1 MKSDNPYH
9 DKSMWKG
16 ATPSTFGKA
25 KSLRNNMT
33 LAENKVWE
41 ILKDR
46 SKTSYKFRRQHP
58 IANYIADFYCHE
70 LQLII
75 EIDGE
80 YHNTDEQQQKDKE
93 REEVLKFNGLR
104 MIRCTN
110 SDIKNDIAKFEQK
123 LLFDIN
129 NIQKNK

>member
-1 MKSDNPYH
+1 
-9 DKSMWKG
+9 MWKG